1 MTVRSDS
8 SLNMARRLRPTQFS
22 QLRGQELSIKMLQN
36 SLFSGTF
43 FPVYLFTGQRG
54 CGKTTTGRL
63 FAAALNCEQL
73 PTFQKNPAQ
82 AIPCHE
88 CASCLMMQNGSH
100 PDFIEIDAAS
110 HTGVDDVRTM
120 LEAASYAPLV
130 GRKKIYLIDE
140 AHMLS
145 KAAFNALLKMLEEP
159 PKTALFTLATTEL
172 NKVPA
177 TVRSRC
183 FQLTFGPLDRTTLK
197 EYLREIA
204 TTESFTIDDRALDI
218 IIQES
223 EGSVRDA
230 LNLLEQ
236 LTLSSKNITEDLA
249 LELLGMLPKER
260 FFGLM
265 QPIFETDPAALLTIL
280 EKNPLTSANAQGLFG
295 MLVDFLRALIRR
307 KHQVTLTNGIFID
320 DQEQLDQ
327 LAQLCSYER
336 LQAMLQIIW
345 GLEELLLTSHL
356 KHLVIEH
363 MLVQLAS
370 QVNIVSLKELVSSLP
385 VDQSTP
391 KTPASSYAKASA
403 DRPQQKTESVA
414 PQKTPL
420 PAPTATIHP
429 QTTAP
434 DPGPATA
441 PTPQSPINDG
451 WEGFLREVATAG
463 DPMLA
468 SIFRQA
474 RVLGNPVEGIL
485 PLGLPAKSSF
495 FHEKI
500 AESKNQWHPILVR
513 CYAGCR
519 DISITTLAAEPEQR
533 LSEYKKPVQP
543 MPQSAPQVHRQ
554 PAGQLQ
560 KQIEGAPEEWP
571 LANSLLKEFSGT
583 IEVVKTTTSS

>member
-1 MTVRSDS
+1 MTIRSDS

-63 FAAALNCEQL
+63 FAAALNCEKL
-73 PTFQKNPAQ
+73 SEFQKNPAQ
-82 AIPCHE
+82 AIPCYQ
-88 CASCLMMQNGSH
+88 CTSCMMMQEGSH

-204 TTESFTIDDRALDI
+204 TSENFTIDDRALDI

-280 EKNPLTSANAQGLFG
+280 EKSPLTSANAQGLFG

-327 LAQLCSYER
+327 LAELCSYER
-336 LQAMLQIIW
+336 LQAMLQIVW

-385 VDQSTP
+385 VDQTGPRTSTTTTQKP
-391 KTPASSYAKASA
+391 KTEPTALKQAPVETIPQPQRVIPQESAPRPA
-403 DRPQQKTESVA
+403 VV
-414 PQKTPL
+414 
-420 PAPTATIHP
+420 PAPE
-429 QTTAP
+429 
-434 DPGPATA
+434 
-441 PTPQSPINDG
+441 SLINNG
-451 WEGFLREVATAG
+451 WEGFLREVAASG